1 MKQKLISLL
10 VVVAIFELTAC
21 VSLNQAQNKKVEQ
34 LAHIQALQKE
44 ALQLSIDKTGAAA
57 YSPAKAIAWLDFAL
71 DEHYDEDQSPVTEG
85 AITQA
90 EKIINALKANE
101 TINPDTII
109 IDGSEKVREDLWRKS
124 VALKK
129 SKFYECGAKQLA
141 NLDVQ
146 LIWTG
151 HEYWEAGWS
160 HAKTS
165 SEVADNLAFEAEQAI
180 KQCEVAEVDAPIS
193 QGNVTST
200 VEVVVEKYNF
210 SSETLFAFNKSGI
223 EYMVL
228 GGKHKLDKIIEDI
241 GMWQQIES
249 IDVRGYADLIGTSAY
264 NQKLSEARAISVRD
278 YMILHGIKTNITAIG
293 YGQTDLVSN
302 CSVKQSR
309 DKLIN
314 CLQGDRR
321 VELVVKGKK

>member
-10 VVVAIFELTAC
+10 VVVVIFELTAC
-21 VSLNQAQNKKVEQ
+21 VSLDEVQNKKVAQ
-34 LAHIQALQKE
+34 LARIQALQKE
-44 ALQLSIDKTGAAA
+44 ALQLSIDKTGAMA

-71 DEHYDEDQSPVTEG
+71 DEYYDEDQSPVTEG

-90 EKIINALKANE
+90 EKIITALKANE
-101 TINPDTII
+101 TVNQDTII

-124 VALKK
+124 DALKK
-129 SKFYECGAKQLA
+129 SKFYDCGAKKLA

-180 KQCEVAEVDAPIS
+180 KQCEIAEVDVPMS
-193 QGNVTST
+193 LGNVTST

-228 GGKHKLDKIIEDI
+228 GGKHKLDKIIEEI
-241 GMWQQIES
+241 WKWQQIES
-249 IDVRGYADLIGTSAY
+249 IDVRGYADVVGTSAY
-264 NQKLSEARAISVRD
+264 NQKLSEARANSVRD
-278 YMILHGIKTNITAIG
+278 YMILHGIKANITAIG
-293 YGQTDLVSN
+293 YGKTELVSN
-302 CSVKQSR
+302 CSVKQPR
-309 DKLIN
+309 DKLIS